1 MTNCKW
7 QLFRLKNVSK
17 LENALRS
24 ASKSIFAM
32 GDIIYKRFHSLPL
45 HPKGPPAS
53 TTWRLWVCASG
64 PLIQRAQLADKV
76 FAGYGNFKFLGGN
89 YSMKPYIIWFQHC
102 KKKKNN
108 EWKAMGRQEAQ
119 EKSSEE
125 VREIDPGS
133 GLWVSSVDCGMPYFL
148 LYNCGPF
155 PPFQNQECSSWW
167 REGN

>member
-53 TTWRLWVCASG
+53 TTWRLWVCALG
-64 PLIQRAQLADKV
+64 PLIQRAQLAGKV
-76 FAGYGNFKFLGGN
+76 FAGYGNFKFSGGN
-89 YSMKPYIIWFQHC
+89 YSTKPYIVWFQHC
-102 KKKKNN
+102 KKKKKKQWMKSNG
-108 EWKAMGRQEAQ
+108 ETGSTG
-119 EKSSEE
+119 EKLWGSAWNWSRKWSLSFQCGLRDAVFSS
-125 VREIDPGS
+125 
-133 GLWVSSVDCGMPYFL
+133 L
-148 LYNCGPF
+148 
-155 PPFQNQECSSWW
+155 
-167 REGN
+167 